1 MSNTYFYVDPAAGV
15 GGNGTKEHP
24 FSTVEQARDAVRA
37 LPDAL
42 RQSDICIYLRGSR
55 YVLSQTIAFDNRD
68 SGSESHPVVWRAYPG
83 EKVIFD
89 GGVCLGA
96 DRLTQLSDPDFA

>member
-42 RQSDICIYLRGSR
+42 RQSDICIYLRGGR
-55 YVLSQTIAFDNRD
+55 YVLSQTIALTT
-68 SGSESHPVVWRAYPG
+68 
-83 EKVIFD
+83 VIAAVNPIQSF
-89 GGVCLGA
+89 GALIRGKRSSLTAASVLG
-96 DRLTQLSDPDFA
+96 RNE